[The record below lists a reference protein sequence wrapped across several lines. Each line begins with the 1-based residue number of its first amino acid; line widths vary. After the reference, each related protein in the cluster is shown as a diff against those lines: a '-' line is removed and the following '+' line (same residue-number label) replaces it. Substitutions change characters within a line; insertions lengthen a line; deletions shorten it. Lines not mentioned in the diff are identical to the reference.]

1 MNYQKIC
8 IIGDGLAGLTTAII
22 LSKENV
28 KIDLYSNNKKKK
40 EIPDNRTTAISES
53 NYQYIKN
60 NLSLDRKNF
69 FWPCKKINL
78 FFEDRDKIVNFFNFE
93 EKKKNLMYIFQNK
106 DLKKKLD
113 KIILTTSKIKL
124 IKKNIKELDNE
135 EGYLIFK
142 KKKLY
147 YDLIVLSIGSHSELY
162 SKIEKGRSIEKNYDE
177 IALTTIIKHDG
188 KIENSSQFFLKEGP
202 LAILPFHKK
211 IFSTVWSVSSEFF
224 FTNKKNIRKI
234 LSEKLRILLKIKS
247 IKNIENIQSFP
258 ISLNLKTKYFKKNV
272 LILGDGL
279 HAVHPM
285 AGQGFNLVLRDI
297 RKLKELISKRL
308 KLGLQIKDSFILKDF
323 YNSRKPEN
331 NLFGLGINLTNI
343 FFKDNKYFFP
353 IKKKILNNI
362 NKYSFVK
369 KLSQSISDK
378 GVFFKLL

>member
-40 EIPDNRTTAISES
+40 KIPDNRTTAISES

-78 FFEDRDKIVNFFNFE
+78 FFEDRDKIVNFLNFE

-297 RKLKELISKRL
+297 SKLKELISKRL

-353 IKKKILNNI
+353 IKKKYLTILINI
-362 NKYSFVK
+362 VSLKN
-369 KLSQSISDK
+369 
-378 GVFFKLL
+378 